1 MAICHVLRLGRIAY
15 PEALDLQLRIVGRMK
30 ATEPDDSVL
39 LLLEHEPVIT
49 IGRSGGAD
57 HLLASRAELARRG
70 IALVDSG
77 RGGDVTYHGP
87 GQLVGY
93 PILRLPEGRRDVH
106 RYLRDLE
113 AVLIAALGRFGVEGR
128 RVEGYTGV
136 WVGEEKVA
144 AIGVAFTRWVAYH
157 GFALNVATD
166 LAAFDLIVPC
176 GIADKR
182 VTSLERL
189 LGRAPA
195 WGEVEAAVVEAFVET
210 FGFDAARPCRSLD
223 ALPASLR

>member
-1 MAICHVLRLGRIAY
+1 MAICHVVRLGRIAY
-15 PEALDLQLRIVGRMK
+15 PEALELQLGIVGRLK
-30 ATEPDDSVL
+30 AAEPGDAVL

-57 HLLASRAELARRG
+57 HLLASRDELACRG

-93 PILRLPEGRRDVH
+93 PLLRLPEHRRDVH

-113 AVLIAALGRFGVEGR
+113 AVLIAALARFGIQGR
-128 RVEGYTGV
+128 RVAGYTGV

-144 AIGVAFTRWVAYH
+144 AIGVAFSRWVAYH

-176 GIADKR
+176 GIADKP

-189 LGRAPA
+189 LGRAAP
-195 WGEVEAAVVEAFVET
+195 WREVEAAVVEAFVHT
-210 FGFDAARPCRSLD
+210 FGFDAAHPCRSVD
-223 ALPASLR
+223 DLPPTLR